1 MAKRS
6 TSPTRK
12 PAKKTAGAAKKAP
25 ANKASAARGA
35 AKKAAAPA
43 RKAAAAGK
51 KAAGKAVAAGKKG
64 AVAAKKAA
72 PVKKA
77 AAKKTA
83 AKKAAPV
90 KKAAPPRKP
99 AAAKPAAAA
108 RPARTTGPAR
118 RAAAV
123 VKSAARAVA
132 AVVGAPVKAVAAVVA
147 GPVVDSQP
155 DREAPETIETPE
167 AEEDEAHDGASNG
180 VDAWSIGGGEEESE
194 AALEEGGGE
203 DPAALLARIES
214 SYGVTLPERY
224 RRFIESGEYRR
235 YPRIELAGYI
245 RGPYDMD
252 FVDELLPDV
261 AELGQNAGIYDMD
274 DVPWSDDYAGY
285 VPLASLSHPE
295 VDEPKVFLVH
305 QVGGDRHRV
314 LLFDYEGWRLY
325 PLADSF
331 ESFLTNLPKATN
343 DIATAFRPGA

>member
-6 TSPTRK
+6 TPS
-12 PAKKTAGAAKKAP
+12 KKK
-25 ANKASAARGA
+25 A

-43 RKAAAAGK
+43 RKAPAK
-51 KAAGKAVAAGKKG
+51 KAKAPAKKAVAAKG
-64 AVAAKKAA
+64 AARAAASKAKAPAKKAA
-72 PVKKA
+72 SA
-77 AAKKTA
+77 A
-83 AKKAAPV
+83 
-90 KKAAPPRKP
+90 RKG
-99 AAAKPAAAA
+99 ARAPAAAA
-108 RPARTTGPAR
+108 RKAAPVRKSAPVKKTTPAPRPAAAPPKKAAVKKGRAR

-147 GPVVDSQP
+147 GPVVEGPPPLAGEQRD
-155 DREAPETIETPE
+155 A
-167 AEEDEAHDGASNG
+167 DEGERSGNG
-180 VDAWSIGGGEEESE
+180 VDVHASSDGEEEAESHDE
-194 AALEEGGGE
+194 AAG
-203 DPAALLARIES
+203 DPASLLDRIES
-214 SYGVTLPERY
+214 AYGVTLPERY
-224 RRFIESGEYRR
+224 RRFLESGEYRR

-252 FVDELLPDV
+252 FVDDLLADV

-274 DVPWSDDYAGY
+274 DVPWSEDYAGY

-305 QVGGDRHRV
+305 QVKGDQHRV

-331 ESFLTNLPKATN
+331 ESFLANLPRATN